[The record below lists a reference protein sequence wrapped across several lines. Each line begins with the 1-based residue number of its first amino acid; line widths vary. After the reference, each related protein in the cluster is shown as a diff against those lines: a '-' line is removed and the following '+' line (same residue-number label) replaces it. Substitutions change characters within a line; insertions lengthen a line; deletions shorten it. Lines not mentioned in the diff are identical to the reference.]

1 MSNEHEL
8 TETTEQAPETQGES
22 QQPTERLATAESA
35 EAPDQASLLA
45 DLEEARQLAEE
56 RWNEVLRAK
65 AEMENLRKR
74 AERDVENAHKYGL
87 EKFILELLPVKDSL
101 ELGLSA
107 AATAQDLAT
116 VTEGV
121 ELTLKML
128 ATALEKHGVAL
139 VDPAGEQFN
148 PDLHQAVSMVESSEA
163 APGTVMTVIQKGYT
177 LNDRL
182 VRPAMVTVAKDA
194 SD

>member
-8 TETTEQAPETQGES
+8 TDTTEHGAK
-22 QQPTERLATAESA
+22 ATAESQGSTEPNDVGAPVEAA
-35 EAPDQASLLA
+35 ERDSLA
-45 DLEEARQLAEE
+45 AELEEARTLAEE
-56 RWNEVLRAK
+56 RWNELLRAK
-65 AEMENLRKR
+65 AELENLRKR

-107 AATAQDLAT
+107 ASTAQDLAT

-128 ATALEKHGVAL
+128 TAALEKHGVAL

-148 PDLHQAVSMVESSEA
+148 PDLHQAVSMAESSEA